1 MDDRPWRE
9 CTALW
14 VEESYGRGW
23 QTLVHPEDLPQLLA
37 GWRDVLTSR
46 GPVTNTTQPQIAE
59 MLIPAQR
66 SVDNQLIIALA
77 GTEDETHD

>member
-9 CTALW
+9 CTGLW

-23 QTLVHPEDLPQLLA
+23 QTVVHPEDLPQLLA
-37 GWRDVLTSR
+37 GRRGVPTSS
-46 GPVTNTTQPQIAE
+46 GPATNTTQPQIAE
-59 MLIPAQR
+59 
-66 SVDNQLIIALA
+66 VFNNQLIIALA